1 MDITTVHLTLPA
13 FEQGAC
19 LSSQASHVHHPS
31 IAGTKRDFEPVV
43 AAPRT
48 VDKIPTT
55 TIDPAYIPESSISE
69 ESLSFPAS
77 NAPAGTQIGTSADID
92 VDSHGM
98 CRRGRTCRSKKQ
110 HSDKAEQ
117 SNGYTNHIL
126 LRDSSFASLAC
137 GLNTI
142 SW

>member
-1 MDITTVHLTLPA
+1 MMRIKEPAPAEPSHVNAVNPTLPA
-13 FEQGAC
+13 FEQDAW
-19 LSSQASHVHHPS
+19 SPSQTSHVHHPS

-117 SNGYTNHIL
+117 SNGYTTHIL
-126 LRDSSFASLAC
+126 L
-137 GLNTI
+137 T
-142 SW
+142 